1 MQVRSGL
8 WSHGVPYIEKFAL
21 VNSEGPNISPTLKQT
36 KMKEGLK
43 TKIPFFLQGTL
54 LLLSPTQGTHNIQSH
69 HVHSYL
75 SQIFCF

>member
-8 WSHGVPYIEKFAL
+8 WSHGDPYIEKFAL
-21 VNSEGPNISPTLKQT
+21 NNSNGQNISSTFEQT
-36 KMKEGLK
+36 IVKEGLK

-69 HVHSYL
+69 HVHS
-75 SQIFCF
+75 